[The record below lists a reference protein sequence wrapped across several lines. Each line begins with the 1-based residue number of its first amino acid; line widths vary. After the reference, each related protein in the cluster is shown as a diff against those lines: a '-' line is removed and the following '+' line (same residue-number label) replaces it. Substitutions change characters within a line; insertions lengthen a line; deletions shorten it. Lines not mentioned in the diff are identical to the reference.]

1 MQQKLKT
8 LSYEKDLHNTF
19 IARCYADSLGRINPT
34 DFAWISDAMSGNMQG
49 SFLSRDELAGKW
61 KAEFIFDGVFELV
74 YVTIDT
80 NGTVTVQP
88 YQINYGSGWEDESGD
103 ASYTFNCSFD
113 IDRVYGSGENGKIDL
128 YQFIESGG
136 AQYAMGKLDAKTG
149 NTAKVYMVRP

>member
-1 MQQKLKT
+1 MKNVSFNEAINYLKDGEIILT
-8 LSYEKDLHNTF
+8 RNRT
-19 IARCYADSLGRINPT
+19 
-34 DFAWISDAMSGNMQG
+34 
-49 SFLSRDELAGKW
+49 SFYLD
-61 KAEFIFDGVFELV
+61 
-74 YVTIDT
+74 